1 MTVVSPST
9 LSHAALTEVAATR
22 ADWTDG
28 AALALFVALW
38 AGYPYLTQWLGR
50 RRGAINL
57 DMTAIRLAWMR
68 AMARYPDRR
77 LLDGQLLGH
86 TLNTAT
92 FFASTNLILIAAVAG
107 ALFGGERTYRAI
119 LDIPLLSHGPRL
131 LFEFKLILVL
141 LTLAGGLFDYIWAI
155 RQLGYC
161 LTLTGAAP
169 QDLRPADSDRYARA
183 SGQIF
188 DHAIRSY
195 NAGVR
200 AYYFALAASAWLI
213 QPLAFAL
220 SVVGAV
226 ALLLARQMVSPTAR
240 AVREARAVIDG
251 ADQAD
256 RPTPIGQETPVP
268 PIPQ

>member
-1 MTVVSPST
+1 MTPVSPSA

-28 AALALFVALW
+28 AALVLFVALW
-38 AGYPYLTQWLGR
+38 AGYPYLTLWLGR
-50 RRGAINL
+50 RRGAINV

-169 QDLRPADSDRYARA
+169 QGLGAVESDRYARA
-183 SGQIF
+183 SGKIF

-195 NAGVR
+195 NSGVR

-213 QPLAFAL
+213 QPVAFAL
-220 SVVGAV
+220 S
-226 ALLLARQMVSPTAR
+226 ALDDLPDCAGRT
-240 AVREARAVIDG
+240 
-251 ADQAD
+251 
-256 RPTPIGQETPVP
+256 
-268 PIPQ
+268 